1 MKIKIV
7 ERRTSLISAV
17 ISIVIGSLFIWL
29 RGGVL
34 DIIIFVAG
42 LLLAADGLFRGLLYI
57 KRENLLP
64 FTPVAGILEIVLGV
78 FIAVA
83 TALGTNFHVYL
94 FVLVGTALIVYSIL
108 AIIELSNI
116 KAKWTMWI
124 VILLVL
130 TVGIFLSI
138 LPFLNE
144 EVYET
149 FLIILGSIAL
159 AHGIFSLIVLI

>member
-64 FTPVAGILEIVLGV
+64 FTPVAGILEIVLEIGR
-78 FIAVA
+78 A
-83 TALGTNFHVYL
+83 HV
-94 FVLVGTALIVYSIL
+94 
-108 AIIELSNI
+108 
-116 KAKWTMWI
+116 
-124 VILLVL
+124 
-130 TVGIFLSI
+130 
-138 LPFLNE
+138 
-144 EVYET
+144 
-149 FLIILGSIAL
+149 
-159 AHGIFSLIVLI
+159 